1 MKQSRKHKEF
11 YFIGAL
17 LSFLLLKLVLTVFF
31 ACSREDPLPICF
43 QSQTAVAAES
53 SEQEETETNSVE
65 SSLKKGAQESQEDDT
80 SSAVVEKKF
89 FELEMERRS
98 IQREREQLLIL
109 QTEIEEKLI
118 ELSKLQEKIK
128 ETVDKKSEAHEQ
140 KIKHLIKVYTSM
152 APKKAAGLIEQL
164 DINIIVELFSKMKG
178 DSVGKILSNVKPE
191 KAAVIS
197 ARLLKR

>member
-1 MKQSRKHKEF
+1 MKQSRKYKEF

-17 LSFLLLKLVLTVFF
+17 LSFLLLKLVLTVFL
-31 ACSREDPLPICF
+31 ACLKEDPLPICF

-53 SEQEETETNSVE
+53 AGHERTEKNSAE
-65 SSLKKGAQESQEDDT
+65 SSLEKKVQESQKDAVT
-80 SSAVVEKKF
+80 NAVVERKF
-89 FELEMERRS
+89 FELELERRR

-109 QTEIEEKLI
+109 QTDIEEKLI

-128 ETVDKKSEAHEQ
+128 EIVDKKSEAHER

-178 DSVGKILSNVKPE
+178 DSVGKILSYVQPK

-197 ARLLKR
+197 ARLLKK